1 MPHTPA
7 VDMYMHVD
15 MYMCM
20 PHTQVCECH
29 KSGAELGH
37 VVQSG
42 ALSHSASS
50 IAAASSIVPAVFT
63 RRTFCVTVRF
73 ALVEGRDTYST
84 RSVRSRC
91 LCPHCSAVACARA
104 REACVRGWAVEVDW
118 AHGMRHVACGP
129 QLHVWQPCG
138 GRHDAHAQ
146 MLRCAQLRTHGH
158 THDRG
163 SLTGVALAS
172 DASEPARP
180 SLSL

>member
-1 MPHTPA
+1 MGPGDAADAAHPGCVSVTRAAPNLAPA
-7 VDMYMHVD
+7 
-15 MYMCM
+15 
-20 PHTQVCECH
+20 
-29 KSGAELGH
+29 GLH

-63 RRTFCVTVRF
+63 RRTFCVTVRL

-91 LCPHCSAVACARA
+91 VCPHCSAVARERARA

-172 DASEPARP
+172 DASAGASQPFTMRT
-180 SLSL
+180 